1 MSEITEAQKKKLTE
15 NFLKGYSLNQKMI
28 KMERYEKEFFSKKER
43 DTEFL
48 GEIPLARARMF
59 EVRHFINELKN
70 GDQKLLLYFH
80 YIKGESVE
88 RCGELLGISRSS
100 AYRLKSQ
107 ALLMAYEKL
116 SKKIFYK

>member
-116 SKKIFYK
+116 SKKNIL